1 MHCKEAQRKSS
12 AYLDGELGDE
22 QSSAVRGHLRQ
33 CQTCEHL
40 FEEESAFIELAS
52 SLEPLEPTDHVWEQI
67 SKRIAEEEIADSDR
81 PSWRRWLTDRRLLL
95 GGFGVAVCATAAVAL
110 VVSGDATSS
119 QTLASGTGEDAG
131 SLTASASV
139 DPQTV
144 AQETTQALSDADRN
158 YQETIAE
165 LREMLEED
173 RASWSAEVALAVD
186 AKLAHFRRSATRERF
201 AVGDATLLVASRDPI
216 YATYREEIS
225 FLQSALAGEL
235 PRVGGMQ

>member
-1 MHCKEAQRKSS
+1 MQCKEAQNRSS

-33 CQTCEHL
+33 CQTCESL

-52 SLEPLEPTDHVWEQI
+52 SLDPLEPPDRVWEQI
-67 SKRIAEEEIADSDR
+67 SKRIAEEEIADSER
-81 PSWRRWLTDRRLLL
+81 PSWRRWLADRRLLL
-95 GGFGVAVCATAAVAL
+95 GGFGVAACAAAAVAL
-110 VVSGDATSS
+110 VVSADATSS
-119 QTLASGTGEDAG
+119 KPLVSGTGEDAG
-131 SLTASASV
+131 ALHASAV
-139 DPQTV
+139 PAETV
-144 AQETTQALSDADRN
+144 VQERTQALSAADRN

-173 RASWSAEVALAVD
+173 RASWSAEVAMAVD
-186 AKLAHFRRSATRERF
+186 TKLAQFRQAATRERY
-201 AVGDATLLVASRDPI
+201 AIGDATLLVASRDPI

-235 PRVGGMQ
+235 PSAGGMQ